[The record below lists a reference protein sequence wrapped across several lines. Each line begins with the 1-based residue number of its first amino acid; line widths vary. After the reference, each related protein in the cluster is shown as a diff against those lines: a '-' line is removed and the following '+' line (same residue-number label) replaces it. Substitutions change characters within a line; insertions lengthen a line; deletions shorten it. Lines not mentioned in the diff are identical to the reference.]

1 MYNEESNSF
10 ILRLPVEKLKAVN
23 WLRISGFAAI
33 IATIVLLALW
43 AISGIDRDPEPHLV
57 EEPDVPASPL
67 ATAGWETHLTF
78 CERNEFFAPATLP
91 WSLSNIKRLPGV
103 EVLSVRLITEKID
116 ATAPPPVIPMEGEVV
131 DDETTIPD
139 TAVET
144 EDIITDRP
152 FAPDPD
158 VDYKGLISDAVA
170 FRVPPLFRPFE
181 LKSSPPYLVTPAVVE
196 FDFYIGP
203 EGEVTKCSVRSEDI
217 SPELQEQVTE
227 RAYRLRF
234 PSALAFADFN
244 ARVRVL
250 PYTYNR
256 LVVERSGKPVADEE
270 YRLAFRTLLY
280 SSYYLTVAMQ
290 GGEGELLMAETG
302 KTITFAVDMQ
312 GKPFNIAVNPVI
324 LDPAAS
330 EAVISA
336 VSYIHFPGEL
346 VGSRITITLGAS

>member
-1 MYNEESNSF
+1 MR
-10 ILRLPVEKLKAVN
+10 IPVEKLKTVK
-23 WLRISGFAAI
+23 WLRICGFVAI

-43 AISGIDRDPEPHLV
+43 AISGIDRDPEPHPV

-67 ATAGWETHLTF
+67 APAGWETHLTF

-91 WSLSNIKRLPGV
+91 WSLSNIKRLPNAD
-103 EVLSVRLITEKID
+103 VLSVRLITEKVD
-116 ATAPPPVIPMEGEVV
+116 ATAPPPVIPMEGEAV
-131 DDETTIPD
+131 DGETAFPD
-139 TAVET
+139 AAVET
-144 EDIITDRP
+144 EEIITDRP
-152 FAPDPD
+152 FTPDPD
-158 VDYKGLISDAVA
+158 VDYIGLISDAVA

-181 LKSSPPYLVTPAVVE
+181 LKSSPPYLVTPVVVE

-203 EGEVTKCSVRSEDI
+203 EGEVTKCSVRSEGI
-217 SPELQEQVTE
+217 SPELQEQVTG

-234 PSALAFADFN
+234 PSALAFADFS
-244 ARVRVL
+244 ACVRVI

-256 LVVERSGKPVADEE
+256 LAVERSGKPVANEE

-280 SSYYLTVAMQ
+280 SSYYLTVVMQ

-302 KTITFAVDMQ
+302 KTVTLGVDLQ
-312 GKPFNIAVNPVI
+312 GKPFDIAVTPVI

-336 VSYIHFPGEL
+336 ISYIRFPVENA
-346 VGSRITITLGAS
+346 GSRISITLGAY

>member
-1 MYNEESNSF
+1 MR
-10 ILRLPVEKLKAVN
+10 IPVGKIRTVN
-23 WLRISGFAAI
+23 WLRVGGFAAI

-43 AISGIDRDPEPHLV
+43 ALQGIGRDPEPHPV

-67 ATAGWETHLTF
+67 APAGWETHLTF
-78 CERNEFFAPATLP
+78 CEPNEFFAPATLP
-91 WSLSNIKRLPGV
+91 WSLSNIKRLPDV

-116 ATAPPPVIPMEGEVV
+116 ATAPPPLMPAEGEGV
-131 DDETTIPD
+131 DGETAIPD
-139 TAVET
+139 TAAET
-144 EDIITDRP
+144 EDIIADRP
-152 FAPDPD
+152 FASDPD
-158 VDYKGLISDAVA
+158 VDYIGLISDAVA

-181 LKSSPPYLVTPAVVE
+181 LKSSPPYLVTPIVVE

-234 PSALAFADFN
+234 PSALAFADLST
-244 ARVRVL
+244 RVRVT

-256 LVVERSGKPVADEE
+256 LIVERSGKPVTDGE
-270 YRLAFRTLLY
+270 YRLAFRILLY
-280 SSYYLTVAMQ
+280 TSYYLTVAMQ

-302 KTITFAVDMQ
+302 KTIMFGVDLQ
-312 GKPFNIAVNPVI
+312 GKPFDIAINPVI

-336 VSYIHFPGEL
+336 ISYIRFPVENA
-346 VGSRITITLGAS
+346 GSRISIILGAS